1 MSIQVG
7 NYVRVSNNKLS
18 SFGKKGLVTR
28 IENNLYLVV
37 FADNNKINV
46 SNGGIALLNPE
57 CDGPECHTINYKDT
71 AYMVTPNHTIVSLK
85 SNRIMQWSKTNGD
98 YKAIIELY
106 EQAVNSDNA
115 Y

>member
-1 MSIQVG
+1 MTIRVG
-7 NYVRVSNNKLS
+7 NYVKVTNPKLS

-28 IENNLYLVV
+28 IENNLYLVL
-37 FADNNKINV
+37 FTDNSKINV

-57 CDGPECHTINYKDT
+57 CDGPECHTINYKGSS
-71 AYMVTPNHTIVSLK
+71 YLVTPNHNIVSLK
-85 SNRIMQWSKTNGD
+85 SNRIMQWAKTNGD